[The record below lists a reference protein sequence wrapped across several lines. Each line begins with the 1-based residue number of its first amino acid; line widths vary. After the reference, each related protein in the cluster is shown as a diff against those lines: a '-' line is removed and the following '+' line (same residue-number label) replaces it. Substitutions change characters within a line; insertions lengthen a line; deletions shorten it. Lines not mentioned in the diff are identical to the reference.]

1 MKTTACIKL
10 LALLLLAACDRT
22 SKLSF
27 EGGAPGGVHTIADLK
42 ARCTANSVAV
52 TEDITLEGVVTGN
65 DFYGEFYKT
74 LVVEDASGGIS
85 LLIDGTRLA
94 FDYPV
99 GAAVTI
105 FCNGLTLG
113 DYGGK
118 IQLGTAPDGDYGVGR
133 IPREEL
139 GRYLRRNP
147 DKDRRPRPAVCT
159 FDAIGPRQTD
169 TYVCFEGVRFTE
181 AGPWC
186 DTDPET
192 SEPQTSER
200 TLTDAQGR
208 TFRVRTLG
216 TCAYATEPVPQG
228 TGSVYGIID
237 YFNGKYTASA
247 SRSGASNSLTLQGFP
262 EHILQPGDI
271 QPRNRRNKDRGNA
284 FGQVGFHLLDQLL
297 VQHVALGDG
306 QQTLLVEQFGIV
318 LRQFAQQDFV
328 IAPDV
333 VAVGGNHEQ
342 QHRIALDMAQ
352 EAGAESAALVR
363 PLDDA
368 GNVGHDERFMVADLH
383 DAQIGFER
391 GEGIV
396 GDLGFG
402 SGNSREQRTLARIGE
417 AHQSHV
423 GQHFQ
428 FENESPFVA
437 LFARLGVARRLVG
450 GAFEMP
456 VAETSAAAMQQHQ
469 PLARRR

>member
-52 TEDITLEGVVTGN
+52 T
-65 DFYGEFYKT
+65 
-74 LVVEDASGGIS
+74 
-85 LLIDGTRLA
+85 RLA

-118 IQLGTAPDGDYGVGR
+118 IQLGTTPDGDYGVGR

-147 DKDRRPRPAVCT
+147 DKDGRPRPAVCT
-159 FDAIGPRQTD
+159 FDAIGLRQTD

-237 YFNGKYTASA
+237 YFNGKYTLRVSERRVEFANAAGLPRAYPSTGRYSA
-247 SRSGASNSLTLQGFP
+247 PKPT
-262 EHILQPGDI
+262 
-271 QPRNRRNKDRGNA
+271 K
-284 FGQVGFHLLDQLL
+284 
-297 VQHVALGDG
+297 
-306 QQTLLVEQFGIV
+306 
-318 LRQFAQQDFV
+318 
-328 IAPDV
+328 
-333 VAVGGNHEQ
+333 
-342 QHRIALDMAQ
+342 
-352 EAGAESAALVR
+352 
-363 PLDDA
+363 
-368 GNVGHDERFMVADLH
+368 
-383 DAQIGFER
+383 
-391 GEGIV
+391 
-396 GDLGFG
+396 
-402 SGNSREQRTLARIGE
+402 
-417 AHQSHV
+417 
-423 GQHFQ
+423 
-428 FENESPFVA
+428 
-437 LFARLGVARRLVG
+437 
-450 GAFEMP
+450 
-456 VAETSAAAMQQHQ
+456 
-469 PLARRR
+469 

>member
-85 LLIDGTRLA
+85 VLIDGTRLA

-169 TYVCFEGVRFTE
+169 TYVCFE
-181 AGPWC
+181 
-186 DTDPET
+186 
-192 SEPQTSER
+192 
-200 TLTDAQGR
+200 
-208 TFRVRTLG
+208 
-216 TCAYATEPVPQG
+216 
-228 TGSVYGIID
+228 
-237 YFNGKYTASA
+237 
-247 SRSGASNSLTLQGFP
+247 
-262 EHILQPGDI
+262 
-271 QPRNRRNKDRGNA
+271 
-284 FGQVGFHLLDQLL
+284 
-297 VQHVALGDG
+297 
-306 QQTLLVEQFGIV
+306 
-318 LRQFAQQDFV
+318 
-328 IAPDV
+328 
-333 VAVGGNHEQ
+333 
-342 QHRIALDMAQ
+342 
-352 EAGAESAALVR
+352 
-363 PLDDA
+363 
-368 GNVGHDERFMVADLH
+368 
-383 DAQIGFER
+383 
-391 GEGIV
+391 
-396 GDLGFG
+396 
-402 SGNSREQRTLARIGE
+402 
-417 AHQSHV
+417 
-423 GQHFQ
+423 
-428 FENESPFVA
+428 
-437 LFARLGVARRLVG
+437 
-450 GAFEMP
+450 
-456 VAETSAAAMQQHQ
+456 
-469 PLARRR
+469 

>member
-10 LALLLLAACDRT
+10 LALLLLTTCDRT
-22 SKLSF
+22 SKLTF
-27 EGGAPGGVHTIADLK
+27 EGGAPGSVHTIADLK

-52 TEDITLEGVVTGN
+52 TEDITLEGIVTGN

-85 LLIDGTRLA
+85 VLIDGTRLA

-133 IPREEL
+133 IPREDL

-147 DKDRRPRPAVCT
+147 DKDRRPRPSVCT
-159 FDAIGPRQTD
+159 FDAVGPRQID
-169 TYVCFEGVRFTE
+169 TYVCFEGVWFTE

-200 TLTDAQGR
+200 MLTDAQGR

-237 YFNGKYTASA
+237 YFNGKYTLRVSERRVEFANAEGLPRAYPSA
-247 SRSGASNSLTLQGFP
+247 GRYS
-262 EHILQPGDI
+262 
-271 QPRNRRNKDRGNA
+271 
-284 FGQVGFHLLDQLL
+284 
-297 VQHVALGDG
+297 
-306 QQTLLVEQFGIV
+306 
-318 LRQFAQQDFV
+318 
-328 IAPDV
+328 APK
-333 VAVGGNHEQ
+333 
-342 QHRIALDMAQ
+342 
-352 EAGAESAALVR
+352 
-363 PLDDA
+363 P
-368 GNVGHDERFMVADLH
+368 
-383 DAQIGFER
+383 
-391 GEGIV
+391 
-396 GDLGFG
+396 
-402 SGNSREQRTLARIGE
+402 TK
-417 AHQSHV
+417 
-423 GQHFQ
+423 
-428 FENESPFVA
+428 
-437 LFARLGVARRLVG
+437 
-450 GAFEMP
+450 
-456 VAETSAAAMQQHQ
+456 
-469 PLARRR
+469 